1 MAISQ
6 TDIDALDAAIVSGAL
21 SVEFDGRKV
30 TYQNTAQLI
39 AARAHAAQ
47 VISGSVR
54 RTVPYIFGFRFT
66 TSRGD

>member
-6 TDIDALDAAIVSGAL
+6 ADIDALDAAIVSGAL
-21 SVEFDGRKV
+21 SVEFDGRRI

-39 AARAHAAQ
+39 AARAHASQ
-47 VISGSVR
+47 VISGNLQ
-54 RTVPYIFGFRFT
+54 RTNPRIFGFRFT

>member
-6 TDIDALDAAIVSGAL
+6 SDIDALDAAIVSGAL
-21 SVEFDGRKV
+21 SVEFDGRRI

-39 AARAHAAQ
+39 AARAHAVQ
-47 VISGSVR
+47 VISGSAR
-54 RTVPYIFGFRFT
+54 RTIPYIFGFRFT

>member
-6 TDIDALDAAIVSGAL
+6 SDIDALDAAIVSGAL
-21 SVEFDGRKV
+21 SVEFDGRRI

-39 AARAHAAQ
+39 AARAHAVQ
-47 VISGSVR
+47 VTSGSVR

>member
-6 TDIDALDAAIVSGAL
+6 SDIDALDAAIVSGAL
-21 SVEFDGRKV
+21 SVEFDGRKI
-30 TYQNTAQLI
+30 TYQSTA
-39 AARAHAAQ
+39 AMREARQHAVQ
-47 VISGSVR
+47 VLNGSLK

>member
-6 TDIDALDAAIVSGAL
+6 ADIDALDAAIVSGAL
-21 SVEFDGRKV
+21 SVEYDGRKV

-39 AARAHAAQ
+39 AARAHAVQ
-47 VISGSVR
+47 VVNGNIR
-54 RTVPYIFGFRFT
+54 RTNPHIFGFRFT

>member
-6 TDIDALDAAIVSGAL
+6 SDIDALDAAIVSGAL
-21 SVEFDGRKV
+21 SVEFDGRRI

-39 AARAHAAQ
+39 AARAHAVQ
-47 VISGSVR
+47 VMSGSVR

>member
-6 TDIDALDAAIVSGAL
+6 SDIDALDAAIVSGAL
-21 SVEFDGRKV
+21 SVEFDGRRI

-39 AARAHAAQ
+39 AARAHAVQ
-47 VISGSVR
+47 VMSGNVR

>member
-6 TDIDALDAAIVSGAL
+6 SDIDALDAAIVSGAL
-21 SVEFDGRKV
+21 SVEFDGRRI

-39 AARAHAAQ
+39 AARAHAVQ
-47 VISGSVR
+47 VVNGGVR
-54 RTVPYIFGFRFT
+54 RTVPYIFGYRFT